1 MKILIADDHR
11 LMREGLRAMLEKEP
25 SRIVVAEASNGRDAV
40 RFAEEQCPDLVIM
53 DIGMPDLNGIDATR
67 QIVAALPGVKVIGLS
82 MHSDK
87 RFVAEMLKAGAV
99 GYILKDCAFDELERA
114 VRAAQYNQI
123 YLSPSI
129 SGVLVQ
135 DYMRGSAPADASP
148 ASKLSERE
156 REVLQLLAEG
166 KVSREIAEHLNL
178 SVKTVET
185 HRKHI
190 MDKLEIYT
198 VSELTKFAIREGL
211 TSLDR

>member
-1 MKILIADDHR
+1 
-11 LMREGLRAMLEKEP
+11 
-25 SRIVVAEASNGRDAV
+25 
-40 RFAEEQCPDLVIM
+40 
-53 DIGMPDLNGIDATR
+53 
-67 QIVAALPGVKVIGLS
+67 